1 MKKLLGQLTPLEAG
15 RALHKAVEYRLGLRP
30 VAAHDELQQ
39 MARYPFGMRDI
50 LDFEARLHAW
60 PWPTS
65 DSVAAIYDHEYGCDP
80 EECTCHLG
88 HAPCGWC
95 TSERNPANHEDC
107 KWRCG
112 PHCTVEDT
120 GKLIATEA
128 TEQDRNLDPEAV
140 QRAHRDF
147 MRGL

>member
-1 MKKLLGQLTPLEAG
+1 MEQK
-15 RALHKAVEYRLGLRP
+15 LGLVPAHDDILDMVTKVDSWPWPRSAP
-30 VAAHDELQQ
+30 VAAMYDLEG
-39 MARYPFGMRDI
+39 FG
-50 LDFEARLHAW
+50 
-60 PWPTS
+60 
-65 DSVAAIYDHEYGCDP
+65 
-80 EECTCHLG
+80 ECTCHLG
-88 HAPCGWC
+88 HPPCGWC
-95 TSERNPANHEDC
+95 ESEENPANHEDC